1 MIGLVIGLI
10 VMCIV
15 LGVLFWAAQQLLPLI
30 PLGQPFAT
38 ILHVLLVVLAAF
50 IVIWIFI
57 QLLEAAGF
65 HVGLFSGMR

>member
-1 MIGLVIGLI
+1 MQNQKFTNGAGMFIRAKHK
-10 VMCIV
+10 IV
-15 LGVLFWAAQQLLPLI
+15 LL
-30 PLGQPFAT
+30 
-38 ILHVLLVVLAAF
+38 LAAF